1 MNPLILSG
9 LFDAATK
16 LIDRFF
22 PDPEKKAAAQLELL
36 KMQQTGD
43 LAKLAA
49 ETDLVKGQL
58 AINQAEAGS
67 DSVFVA
73 GWRPAV
79 GWVGAFGLGYAAI
92 LEPILRFA
100 STVGFGYAGSFPV
113 IDTDLTMQI
122 LFGILGLGAMRS
134 YDKLKGNGSES
145 GKH

>member
-1 MNPLILSG
+1 MDPLLLGG
-9 LFDAATK
+9 LFKVAEG

-36 KMQQTGD
+36 KMQQNGE

-49 ETDLVKGQL
+49 ETDLIKGQL

-79 GWVGAFGLGYAAI
+79 GWVGALGLAYAAI
-92 LEPILRFA
+92 LEPVLRFA
-100 STVGFGYAGSFPV
+100 STVVFSYAGTFPV

-134 YDKLKGNGSES
+134 FDKLKGNGSES